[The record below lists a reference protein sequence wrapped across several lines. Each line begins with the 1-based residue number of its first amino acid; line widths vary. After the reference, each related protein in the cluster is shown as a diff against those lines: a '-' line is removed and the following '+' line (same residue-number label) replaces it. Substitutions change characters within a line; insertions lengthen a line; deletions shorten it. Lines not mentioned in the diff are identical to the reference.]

1 MTPAISQDE
10 ELRHFVQHLKSLTL
24 ATVSSDGHPNASY
37 APFVEAEGDF
47 FILISQLAKHTSN
60 LIATGRCHI
69 MLIADEKE
77 SVNLFAR
84 KRLSYDCD
92 ISEIPRDNAEFQTI
106 IHAMKNRFGPTIEML
121 ASLPDFRL
129 VRLHPTQGIWVRGFA
144 QATPVSGFPKSDPID
159 T

>member
-1 MTPAISQDE
+1 MTQPISQDE
-10 ELRHFVQHLKSLTL
+10 ELRRFVQQLKSLTL

-47 FILISQLAKHTSN
+47 FILISQLAKHTAN

-92 ISEIPRDNAEFQTI
+92 VSEIRRDTPEFQPI
-106 IHAMKNRFGPTIEML
+106 VGAMKERFGPTIDML
-121 ASLPDFRL
+121 SSLPDFRL
-129 VRLHPTQGIWVRGFA
+129 VRLHPTQGVWVRGFA
-144 QATPVSGFPKSDPID
+144 QATPVSGFPKPNSID
-159 T
+159 S